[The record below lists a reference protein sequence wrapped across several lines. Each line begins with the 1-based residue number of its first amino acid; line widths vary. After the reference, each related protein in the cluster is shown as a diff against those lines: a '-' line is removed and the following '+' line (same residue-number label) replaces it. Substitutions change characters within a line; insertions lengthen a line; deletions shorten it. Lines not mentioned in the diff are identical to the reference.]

1 MERKDA
7 RMIGKR
13 GASATVA
20 GQAAGMGSQTMEAAL
35 IAPREPRTERGRR
48 TQRAI
53 LDAAASE
60 FGDKGFHES
69 SIVSITQRAGVA
81 LGSFY
86 TYFESKEALFK
97 ALVADMSGR
106 VRDHVAPTLSAH
118 RGTAVAAEGAALE
131 AFLRFAREHKEIYRI
146 IDEAEFVA
154 PEDWRAHY
162 ANTAARIL
170 ERLQAAR
177 AKGELG
183 VEPSEVHAWA
193 IMGMNVFLGLRFG
206 VMDGGADLGAVA
218 AQANALLKS
227 GLAYNG

>member
-1 MERKDA
+1 MMRI
-7 RMIGKR
+7 RGKTATLTDVE
-13 GASATVA
+13 GAKQVNLVSSAKA
-20 GQAAGMGSQTMEAAL
+20 M
-35 IAPREPRTERGRR
+35 REPRTERGRR

-53 LDAAASE
+53 LDAAAAE
-60 FGDKGFHES
+60 FGETGFHES
-69 SIVSITQRAGVA
+69 SIVSITIRAGVA

-106 VRDHVAPTLSAH
+106 VRDHVAPALHGPHGALE
-118 RGTAVAAEGAALE
+118 AEGAALK
-131 AFLRFAREHKEIYRI
+131 AFLDFARGHKEIYRI

-162 ANTAARIL
+162 LNTAARIL

-177 AKGELG
+177 AKGELA
-183 VEPSEVHAWA
+183 VEPCEVHAWA

-206 VMDGGADLGAVA
+206 VMDGAADLGEVA
-218 AQANALLKS
+218 TAANALLRD
-227 GLAYNG
+227 GLG

>member
-1 MERKDA
+1 MDA
-7 RMIGKR
+7 GT
-13 GASATVA
+13 SAE
-20 GQAAGMGSQTMEAAL
+20 GL
-35 IAPREPRTERGRR
+35 REPRTERGRR

-60 FGDKGFHES
+60 FGEKGFHES
-69 SIVSITQRAGVA
+69 SIVSITIRAGVA

-106 VRDHVAPTLSAH
+106 VRDHVAPVLGSHVGGAIE
-118 RGTAVAAEGAALE
+118 AEGVALE
-131 AFLRFAREHKEIYRI
+131 AFLDFARSHKEIYRI

-162 ANTAARIL
+162 LNTAARIL

-177 AKGELG
+177 ERGELA

-206 VMDGGADLGAVA
+206 VMDASTDLGEVA
-218 AQANALLKS
+218 KAANTLLKD
-227 GLAYNG
+227 GLG